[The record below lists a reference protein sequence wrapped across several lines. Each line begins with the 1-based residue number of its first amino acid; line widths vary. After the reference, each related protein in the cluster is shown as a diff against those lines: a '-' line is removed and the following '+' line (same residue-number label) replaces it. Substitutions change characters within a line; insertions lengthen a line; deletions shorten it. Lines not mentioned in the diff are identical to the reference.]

1 MTSAGSTSDTIIG
14 SARLRIGSIAAAEV
28 GDHCGTGGSAGDL
41 GPSSKRTVEAS
52 LSEEYP
58 PCRAAISS
66 KVGELAAPLKR
77 ALDLKPLND
86 STAEITKRSS

>member
-1 MTSAGSTSDTIIG
+1 M
-14 SARLRIGSIAAAEV
+14 AEV

-41 GPSSKRTVEAS
+41 GPSSKRTVDAS
-52 LSEEYP
+52 LSEKYP
-58 PCRAAISS
+58 SCRVSISS
-66 KVGELAAPLKR
+66 KVREIAAPLER